1 MADVRWMMADV
12 RWMRYEKNR
21 KKFVCLMKDRYLCT
35 RDTNHKSIIMP
46 QTTLNKIEF
55 IAMVVALFAKKHR
68 YSEPVAYQYISKYGG
83 AKLLIDHYGFLH
95 TQDYDQV
102 VEDLDEFCY
111 RQGGTI

>member
-1 MADVRWMMADV
+1 
-12 RWMRYEKNR
+12 
-21 KKFVCLMKDRYLCT
+21 MKDRYLCT

-95 TQDYDQV
+95 TQVKIWMSSVIVREVQYDETVSWQ
-102 VEDLDEFCY
+102 
-111 RQGGTI
+111 